1 MKARGVGLSAV
12 GGDRARTYIREV
24 ILENFMSHEYSRIP
38 LQPGLNVIVGPNGAG
53 KSSILLAL
61 SVALGQTYTE
71 RGQRLSDL
79 IRRGMDA
86 ARVAV
91 VFDNR
96 PVNGKRPIPA
106 ISSDTVSVARFLKR
120 NGEYWH
126 YVNNKFKTKAE
137 VENLLSRIGI
147 NPDNLLIIMHQN
159 MIEQF
164 VSRDS
169 REKLVMIE
177 EAVGAA
183 GLRERIKQAESKLS
197 ALLAEEAVIRKTLED
212 ARAAVEYWREE
223 YQKLTVIKQL
233 EERKRNLETE
243 YLWSLV
249 REAEKSRDRI
259 KDKITALS
267 EEVGELEKEAE
278 KISMGVSILS
288 QTLMEQFAARASDEE
303 LRKTL
308 NDLIKSAEKLGRTIE
323 RKEIRESELKDL
335 RYELAA
341 AEKELARRLSDAS
354 EKGPRVDTS
363 RKPLE
368 VFEELKA
375 VGLQL
380 ASMGAPTPQAEE
392 MFIIAESKFRE
403 AELKASQLSENARKT
418 LEEAEFRKQKWREFL
433 RSLIKAVEPEYQKI
447 LSFVGGAGRIELT
460 NLNDIDK
467 ASVEIYVG
475 FRGVEPTLLNAHTQS
490 GGERIVA
497 TMALLLAL
505 QKYIKSPF
513 RAVDEFD
520 VHLDP
525 LNRERIINILTETA
539 SRDGDTQYIIIT
551 PGRVPFRENVN
562 FIVVQNV
569 RGRSV
574 TSVPAAA
581 EVVSTDER

>member
-1 MKARGVGLSAV
+1 MSA
-12 GGDRARTYIREV
+12 GEEGRARPYIGEV

-38 LQPGLNVIVGPNGAG
+38 LQAGLNVIVGPNGAG
-53 KSSILLAL
+53 KSSILLAI

-96 PVNGKRPIPA
+96 PVDGKRPIPT
-106 ISSDTVSVARFLKR
+106 ISSDSVTIARFLKK

-137 VENLLSRIGI
+137 VENLLSKIGI
-147 NPDNLLIIMHQN
+147 NPDNMLIIMHQN

-183 GLRERIKQAESKLS
+183 GLREKIKQAETKLS

-212 ARAAVEYWREE
+212 ARAAVDYWREE
-223 YQKLTVIKQL
+223 YQKLNVIKQL
-233 EERKRNLETE
+233 EERKKQLETE

-259 KDKITALS
+259 QDKINMLN
-267 EEVGELEKEAE
+267 EEVEKLEKETRRLSDE
-278 KISMGVSILS
+278 VNILS
-288 QTLMEQFAARASDEE
+288 QRLLRQFSETASKEE
-303 LRKTL
+303 LAEKL
-308 NDLIKSAEKLGRTIE
+308 NDLVKTAEGLGRSLE

-335 RYELAA
+335 RYELTA
-341 AEKELARRLSDAS
+341 AEKELARRVSEAS
-354 EKGPRVDTS
+354 EKGPRVDAG

-368 VFEELKA
+368 VSEELKA

-380 ASMGAPTPQAEE
+380 ASMGNPTPQAEE
-392 MFIIAESKFRE
+392 MFMLAEAKYRE
-403 AELKASQLSENARKT
+403 AELKASQLSENARKA
-418 LEEAEFRKQKWREFL
+418 LEEAEYRKQKWREFL
-433 RSLIKAVEPEYQKI
+433 RSLTAAVEPEYQRI
-447 LSFVGGAGRIELT
+447 LSVVGGSGKIELR
-460 NLNDIDK
+460 NLNDVDK
-467 ASVEIYVG
+467 ASVEVYVG

-497 TMALLLAL
+497 TMAFLLAL

-525 LNRERIINILTETA
+525 LNRERIINILTSTA
-539 SRDGDTQYIIIT
+539 KQDGDTQYIIIT
-551 PGRVPFRENVN
+551 PGRVPYKEDVN
-562 FIVVQNV
+562 TIVVQNV
-569 RGRSV
+569 KGRSV
-574 TSVPAAA
+574 VSIPAAA
-581 EVVSTDER
+581 EVFSSDERQAG

>member
-1 MKARGVGLSAV
+1 MSAGE
-12 GGDRARTYIREV
+12 GGRARPYVKEV
-24 ILENFMSHEYSRIP
+24 ILENFMSHEYSRIS
-38 LQPGLNVIVGPNGAG
+38 LQPGLNVVVGPNGAG
-53 KSSILLAL
+53 KSSILLAI

-96 PVNGKRPIPA
+96 PVDGKRPIPT
-106 ISSDTVSVARFLKR
+106 ISSDSVTIARFLKK

-137 VENLLSRIGI
+137 VENLLSKIGI
-147 NPDNLLIIMHQN
+147 NPDNMLIIMHQN

-183 GLRERIKQAESKLS
+183 GLREKIKQAETKLS
-197 ALLAEEAVIRKTLED
+197 SLLAEEAVIRKTLED
-212 ARAAVEYWREE
+212 ARAAVDYWREE
-223 YQKLTVIKQL
+223 YQKLTIIKQL
-233 EERKRNLETE
+233 EERKKLLESE

-249 REAEKSRDRI
+249 KEAEKSRDRI
-259 KDKITALS
+259 QDKINMLN
-267 EEVGELEKEAE
+267 EEVEKLEKEAGR
-278 KISMGVSILS
+278 ISEDVNILS
-288 QTLMEQFAARASDEE
+288 QRLLQQFSERASEEE
-303 LRKTL
+303 LAKKLNELVKT
-308 NDLIKSAEKLGRTIE
+308 AERLGRSLE
-323 RKEIRESELKDL
+323 RKEIRESELRDL
-335 RYELAA
+335 RYELTA
-341 AEKELARRLSDAS
+341 AEKELARRVSEAS
-354 EKGPRVDTS
+354 EKGPRIDTG

-368 VFEELKA
+368 VSEELKA

-380 ASMGAPTPQAEE
+380 ASMGNPTPQAEE
-392 MFIIAESKFRE
+392 MFMLAEAKYRE
-403 AELKASQLSENARKT
+403 AELKASQLSENARKA
-418 LEEAEFRKQKWREFL
+418 LEEAEYRKQKWREFL
-433 RSLIKAVEPEYQKI
+433 RSLIAAVEPEYQKI
-447 LSFVGGAGRIELT
+447 LSVVGGSGKLELR

-497 TMALLLAL
+497 TMAFLLAL

-525 LNRERIINILTETA
+525 LNRERIINILTSTA
-539 SRDGDTQYIIIT
+539 KQDGDTQYIIIT
-551 PGRVPFRENVN
+551 PGRVPYRQDMNT
-562 FIVVQNV
+562 ILVQNV
-569 RGRSV
+569 KGRSV
-574 TSVPAAA
+574 VSIPAAA
-581 EVVSTDER
+581 EVFSSDERQAG